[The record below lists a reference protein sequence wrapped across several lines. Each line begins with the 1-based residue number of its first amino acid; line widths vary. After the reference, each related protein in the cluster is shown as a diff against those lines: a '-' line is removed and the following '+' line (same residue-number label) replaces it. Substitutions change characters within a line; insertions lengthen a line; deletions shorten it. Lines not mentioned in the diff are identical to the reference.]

1 MSVESGCMI
10 LHLLASELQYAS
22 QQDCVLMEEQ
32 LVTEIVSASSLTH
45 ISANPDVALVSSVEA
60 TLIM

>member
-1 MSVESGCMI
+1 MSVESECMI
-10 LHLLASELQYAS
+10 LHLLPSELQYAS

-32 LVTEIVSASSLTH
+32 LVRKTVSASSKIH
-45 ISANPDVALVSSVEA
+45 ISANSHVAVVSIVEG